1 MKIKIITSV
10 IILIIFALLF
20 FLQKRIISNN
30 KSSLIEKKIFDNSYI
45 NQKTSNNFILD
56 TSQKLELPKITSQ
69 DDVIKHTGYSLLYD
83 EYHEQAAW
91 VAYAL
96 TKVKTQKKH
105 KRTNKFIVDPN
116 VTTGSATNLDYLKSG
131 YDRGHLV
138 PAADMA
144 WSNQSIIESFYYSNM
159 SPQNPSFNRGIWK
172 KLEKLIRTW
181 AVKNSCIYIVTGPV
195 LSKDLLKIGI
205 NNVSVPNYFYKVVLD
220 YNDLEKKGIG
230 FILPNENS
238 SKDLSHFAVSIDSVE
253 RATGIDFY
261 SSLPDEEEIFIE
273 KNVCFPCW
281 D

>member
-1 MKIKIITSV
+1 M
-10 IILIIFALLF
+10 
-20 FLQKRIISNN
+20 
-30 KSSLIEKKIFDNSYI
+30 
-45 NQKTSNNFILD
+45 
-56 TSQKLELPKITSQ
+56 
-69 DDVIKHTGYSLLYD
+69 
-83 EYHEQAAW
+83 
-91 VAYAL
+91 
-96 TKVKTQKKH
+96 
-105 KRTNKFIVDPN
+105 
-116 VTTGSATNLDYLKSG
+116 
-131 YDRGHLV
+131 
-138 PAADMA
+138 
-144 WSNQSIIESFYYSNM
+144 
-159 SPQNPSFNRGIWK
+159 
-172 KLEKLIRTW
+172 
-181 AVKNSCIYIVTGPV
+181 